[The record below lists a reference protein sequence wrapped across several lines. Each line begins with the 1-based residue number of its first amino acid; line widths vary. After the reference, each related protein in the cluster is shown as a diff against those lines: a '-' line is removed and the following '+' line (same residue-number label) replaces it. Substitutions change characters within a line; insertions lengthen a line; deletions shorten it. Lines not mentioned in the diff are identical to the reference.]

1 MTNLAKIT
9 DQAPA
14 EFVADPMVAMIER
27 VAMSPDVPVD
37 RLSALMDMR
46 ERQMAKE
53 AEQHFNRAFAAAM
66 AEMPN
71 VPRTGKNKH
80 LGNSYS
86 TLDDLIKTVRPVL
99 SRHGLSLNWQTSI
112 DGATINVTATVRHED
127 GHTISTTLSGPR
139 DTGKQMNTLQG
150 GGSTE
155 TYLKRYS
162 GFGILGLSSGDE
174 TDDDGRN
181 LIGSD
186 TISADQ
192 WNDLAGLIEKAGV
205 AESLIL
211 TAYNIGSLEEMPA
224 TTFESAKRRLLKTI
238 EQKGAK

>member
-53 AEQHFNRAFAAAM
+53 AEQQFNRAFAAAM

-71 VPRTGKNKH
+71 VPRSGKNKH
-80 LGNSYS
+80 LNTSYS

-99 SRHGLSLNWQTSI
+99 SRHGLSMNWQTSI
-112 DGATINVTATVRHED
+112 DGPTINVTASVRHEA

-139 DTGKQMNTLQG
+139 DTGKQMNALQG

-174 TDDDGRN
+174 NDDDGRN
-181 LIGSD
+181 LIGKD
-186 TISADQ
+186 TINADQ
-192 WNDLAGLIEKAGV
+192 FVELTSLIEKAGV
-205 AESLIL
+205 QDSIIL
-211 TAYNIGSLEEMPA
+211 TAYNLGALEEMPTA
-224 TTFESAKRRLLKTI
+224 SFDSAKRRLLKTI
-238 EQKGAK
+238 EQKGGK